1 MGTLDIGD
9 AVGGLAFLIGAFAGS
24 AVTRRPPHR
33 RRWSGAFPYAAI
45 GALDLGRPVDLP
57 PVSVPAVAV
66 RALALG
72 ALAVGALAIG
82 ALAIGRLEIR
92 KARLREVEIDDLIV
106 RRFRV
111 VDAPAPAGK
120 D

>member
-1 MGTLDIGD
+1 MR
-9 AVGGLAFLIGAFAGS
+9 ALAFL
-24 AVTRRPPHR
+24 V
-33 RRWSGAFPYAAI
+33 
-45 GALDLGRPVDLP
+45 GALALSAAARPAHREVKRSGGLHHSSMALPNLEPVVLP
-57 PVSVPAVAV
+57 PVSSPAAASG
-66 RALALG
+66 ALALG

-92 KARLREVEIDDLIV
+92 QARLRKVEIDDLIV

-111 VDAPAPAGK
+111 VDGPAPAEE